1 MNYSFIDN
9 FTPTDFVSPEQSA
22 IYNQNTNFNKQG
34 KLQQN
39 NNSLKGYHYPGYVQ
53 EKNNWA
59 TEGSISKSVLGN
71 SMAPTPVGEL
81 FLSKE
86 NINRVQKMIVK
97 KMLQSGVD
105 AARASVAVLG
115 ITFKE
120 NCPDIRNSKVVDLIR
135 ELESW
140 NLEVKVSD
148 PWADPSLVLK
158 ENQVQLETIGSDSN
172 VDCLIVAVGH
182 DEYRNLPPNILQSY
196 FRDNKTGFLA
206 DLKGIFDRRVL
217 SDLGFKTY
225 RL

>member
-39 NNSLKGYHYPGYVQ
+39 NNSLQGYHYPGYVQ

-71 SMAPTPVGEL
+71 TMAPTPVGEL

-97 KMLQSGVD
+97 KIFEETNGKYLLNVD
-105 AARASVAVLG
+105 QNESDLIIVMRNVLIADSTNSPYKIVHQVKILNNIVLKRVIPDM
-115 ITFKE
+115 ITAIKQDE
-120 NCPDIRNSKVVDLIR
+120 AYIQQLDKPIDPIPLPVNVNSKGRRQL
-135 ELESW
+135 
-140 NLEVKVSD
+140 
-148 PWADPSLVLK
+148 PSV
-158 ENQVQLETIGSDSN
+158 TTT
-172 VDCLIVAVGH
+172 
-182 DEYRNLPPNILQSY
+182 
-196 FRDNKTGFLA
+196 F
-206 DLKGIFDRRVL
+206 
-217 SDLGFKTY
+217 
-225 RL
+225 